1 MVEPL
6 QLHADGLVMHR
17 ACLGRSD
24 HVRALT
30 AGPKRFGP
38 PTQATRAHQAVRP
51 GASGAGASGALGAS
65 RMRRGWSRDSLAEGL
80 SGRGALLAER
90 HIMAAQ
96 DASPV
101 GGVVGSGRVAG
112 LKGETPASIEAGVS

>member
-1 MVEPL
+1 
-6 QLHADGLVMHR
+6 MHR

-51 GASGAGASGALGAS
+51 GASGAGAGGAARCKADASGLV
-65 RMRRGWSRDSLAEGL
+65 EGL
-80 SGRGALLAER
+80 SGRGALLAEQ
-90 HIMAAQ
+90 HITAAQ

-101 GGVVGSGRVAG
+101 GGVVGSGRVVG